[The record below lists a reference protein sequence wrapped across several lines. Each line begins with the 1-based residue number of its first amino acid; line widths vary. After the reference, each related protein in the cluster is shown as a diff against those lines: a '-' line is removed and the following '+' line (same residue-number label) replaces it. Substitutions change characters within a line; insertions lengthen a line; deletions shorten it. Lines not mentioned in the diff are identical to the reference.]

1 MATSRNLSNVRRHK
15 SSTSVEDGVAIGC
28 GCSIILLWIIGVLL
42 SLALTGALIY
52 LVIQIANG
60 NVF

>member
-1 MATSRNLSNVRRHK
+1 MATSRNLSNVRRYK
-15 SSTSVEDGVAIGC
+15 SSTSVEDGAAIGC
-28 GCSIILLWIIGVLL
+28 GCLVILLWIVGVLL

-52 LVIQIANG
+52 LVIQVANG